1 MQKNTFDPNK
11 VYNAYDT
18 EENSIPKKSWSEKLF
33 SLEGFCNICLIIV
46 ICLFGYSFL
55 EDLTFKLTH
64 AFPQVTEATYK
75 EIDINNDPIQVMLPS
90 ENKKLEKG
98 KNEYTEFAYDKIAEY
113 SLSGMIVAINT
124 DFWLHGLMRN
134 DFDKVSLMDIGIVWG
149 KIADKDYVKNYLK
162 FKSEKTSTAR
172 WLRYT
177 YKCRGTDCL
186 DFGYIKSHTAH
197 THLVPANNN
206 IMSALLTL
214 KKYDKVK
221 LEGYLVDLYFSKGGK
236 SITSVSRTDNNAGSR
251 GRNNGG
257 GACEIMYVEQVQIGE
272 RIYR

>member
-1 MQKNTFDPNK
+1 MQWTT
-11 VYNAYDT
+11 YIA
-18 EENSIPKKSWSEKLF
+18 L
-33 SLEGFCNICLIIV
+33 LI
-46 ICLFGYSFL
+46 L
-55 EDLTFKLTH
+55 
-64 AFPQVTEATYK
+64 
-75 EIDINNDPIQVMLPS
+75 
-90 ENKKLEKG
+90 
-98 KNEYTEFAYDKIAEY
+98 IAELAVRGEHRADDIITGKVDVSEFNLY
-113 SLSGMIVAINT
+113 KKADDLVKLLAVS
-124 DFWLHGLMRN
+124 MRN

-162 FKSEKTSTAR
+162 YKSEKTSTAR

-221 LEGYLVDLYFSKGGK
+221 LDGYLVDLYFSKGGK